1 MIRCASVSSY
11 MGPYISNY
19 ILSELALEKEFHKRG
34 DYIIHIFPKDVEGKE
49 WVQLFKSL
57 DAKLYF
63 IDYRPKTYWSIKL
76 LRSIFKKEKVN
87 IIHCHFGG
95 WDMDVKLAAPF
106 TPTIW
111 HQRMFVNLNTT
122 KRRVKYWLKY
132 NILGMFNTQ
141 NIAISDAVYEAITSI
156 TNKKTFCVPNCI
168 DFQRLSPDLSYRLL
182 KKDNNHIWKV
192 LLFGYSPY
200 VKGLDVAYKAC
211 ELLNKEGKQIELNV
225 VSQDISDKYIEDNYT
240 PLPGWFKVLK
250 PSNNVSE
257 YYNQSDIFLSASR
270 SEGFSNSLLEAIY
283 CGCPAVYSDIP
294 GTKWAREF
302 GQTYE
307 YEVESSDS
315 LASAILKS
323 ISMPISVDVIENNQK
338 IALQTY
344 SIDSWTKYIYII
356 LSDFYKR

>member
-19 ILSELALEKEFHKRG
+19 ILSELALEKEFRKKG
-34 DYIIHIFPKDVEGKE
+34 DYIFHVFPKDVENKE
-49 WVQLFKSL
+49 WVQLFRDL

-63 IDYRPKTYWSIKL
+63 IDYKPGTFGSIRL
-76 LRSIFKKEKVN
+76 LRKIFKKEKVN

-95 WDMDVKLAAPF
+95 WDLDAKLAAPF

-111 HQRMFVNLNTT
+111 HQRMYVNLNTR
-122 KRRVKYWLKY
+122 KRRFKYWVKY
-132 NILGMFNTQ
+132 NILGMFKTQ

-156 TNKKTFCVPNCI
+156 THKKTFCVPNCI
-168 DFQRLSPDLSYRLL
+168 DFNRLCPDLNCRLQ
-182 KKDNNHIWKV
+182 KKDKNHIWKI

-211 ELLNKEGKQIELNV
+211 ELLNKDGKQIELNV
-225 VSQDISDKYIEDNYT
+225 VSQDISDKYIEENFN
-240 PLPGWFKVLK
+240 PLPRWFKVLK

-294 GTKWAREF
+294 GTKWAKEF

-307 YEVESSDS
+307 YEVESYKS

-323 ISMPISVDVIENNQK
+323 ISIPTSIGIIEKNQK
-338 IALQTY
+338 EALQTY

-356 LSDFYKR
+356 LSDFHKR